1 MGEKTGWL
9 AALTRGRVVKCLI
22 AAMLAGTWPARA
34 GESVFKDFVTVQGDA
49 LREGDRPF
57 RFLSFDVPNL
67 HLIEDNMVFE
77 TDNPWRLPDR
87 FEIADA
93 LESIRQMGGTVVRI
107 YVLSVARPND
117 PPGAPRHVL
126 GPGRFNEEAFRTLD
140 AVLEAANQKGVR
152 VIIPFVD
159 NWSWWG
165 GRPEYA
171 GFRNKSKDEFWTDPQ
186 IISDF
191 KQAVEFVVTRK
202 NTLTGV
208 AYNEDKAIL
217 CWETGNELQSPISWT
232 RQIAAYVKTLDHNH
246 PVMDGFNASELREE
260 SLAAPEVDIVT
271 THHYPGGRKA
281 FSQLI
286 RENAAK
292 ARGRK
297 AYIVGEFGFVETRQM
312 ADAIQAVMESGT
324 AGALAWSLR
333 FHNRDGGY
341 YWHHEPVGGNK
352 YKAFHW
358 PGSSTGDG
366 YDERGFMALMCQK
379 AFEIQGLAVPAIQPP
394 SPPRLLAIQD
404 AGAISWQGSVGA
416 ACYDVERAPGENG
429 PWAKAGEGVDDTAVQ
444 YRPLF
449 SDTQAEEGRW
459 FYRVI
464 ARNSAG
470 ASGPSNVVGPV
481 QVTDHTLVDEMADF
495 SLMASRRTDLEVR
508 TLDCRKVKED
518 IHRVAGQPGSF
529 VVYTMPDAL
538 HSCKVYA
545 FFPGEVADFRFW
557 TSADGKAFE
566 PVSSTRQVFSG
577 GANDYGYWKAA
588 SFECKPKPGS
598 DRTLKIEFAA
608 QAEISRIE
616 IRYGR

>member
-1 MGEKTGWL
+1 MIFIRDL
-9 AALTRGRVVKCLI
+9 VLKCL
-22 AAMLAGTWPARA
+22 LATVLARA
-34 GESVFKDFVTVQGDA
+34 WPTLGAESVLKDFVTVQGDQ

-93 LESIRQMGGTVVRI
+93 LESIRQMGGTVVRM

-140 AVLEAANQKGVR
+140 AVLEAANEKGVR
-152 VIIPFVD
+152 LIIPFVD

-171 GFRNKSKDEFWTDPQ
+171 GFRSKSKDEFWTDPQ

-191 KQAVEFVVTRK
+191 KQTVEFVVTRK

-208 AYNEDKAIL
+208 PYNQDKAIL

-232 RQIAAYVKTLDHNH
+232 RQIAAYVKTLDRNH
-246 PVMDGFNASELREE
+246 PVMDGFHTSELREE

-271 THHYPGGRKA
+271 THHYPGSRKT
-281 FSQLI
+281 FGQLI

-297 AYIVGEFGFVETRQM
+297 AYVVGEFGFVETRQM

-358 PGSSTGDG
+358 PGSTTGDG
-366 YDERGFMALMCQK
+366 YDERGFMALMRQK
-379 AFEIQGLAVPAIQPP
+379 AFEIQGLAVPAIRPP
-394 SPPRLLAIQD
+394 GPPRLLAIQD
-404 AGAISWQGSVGA
+404 AGAITWQGSVGA
-416 ACYDVERAPGENG
+416 ACYDVERAPAENG
-429 PWAKAGEGVDDTAVQ
+429 SWVKAGEGVDDTAVQ

-449 SDTQAEEGRW
+449 ADTNADEGRW
-459 FYRVI
+459 FYHVI
-464 ARNSAG
+464 ARNVAG
-470 ASGPSNVVGPV
+470 SSGPSNVVGPV
-481 QVTDHTLVDEMADF
+481 QITDHTLVDEMADF
-495 SLMASRRTDLEVR
+495 SLMASRRSDLEVK

-518 IHRVAGQPGSF
+518 IHRVAGQAGGF
-529 VVYTMPDAL
+529 VVYSVPGAI

-545 FFPGEVADFRFW
+545 FFPGEVKDFQFSI
-557 TSADGKAFE
+557 SADGQTFV
-566 PVSSTRQVFSG
+566 PVNGTSQVFSG

-588 SFECKPKPGS
+588 SFECRPKLGLG
-598 DRTLKIEFAA
+598 RTLKIEFGT
-608 QAEISRIE
+608 QAEVSRIE

>member
-1 MGEKTGWL
+1 MAFTRKLVVTLLLL
-9 AALTRGRVVKCLI
+9 ALLAVVLPATAAESALG
-22 AAMLAGTWPARA
+22 
-34 GESVFKDFVTVQGDA
+34 DFVTVQADQ

-57 RFLSFDVPNL
+57 RFLSFNVPNL

-87 FEIADA
+87 FEIEDA
-93 LESIRQMGGTVVRI
+93 LESVRQMGGTVVRI
-107 YVLSVARPND
+107 YVLSVARPAD

-140 AVLEAANQKGVR
+140 AVLQVANQKGVR

-171 GFRNKSKDEFWTDPQ
+171 GFRNKSKDEFWTDPR
-186 IISDF
+186 IIADF
-191 KQAVEFVVTRK
+191 KQTVEFVVTRK

-208 AYNEDKAIL
+208 PYNEDKAIL

-232 RQIAAYVKTLDHNH
+232 RQIAAYVKTLDRNH
-246 PVMDGFNASELREE
+246 PVMDGFHASELREE

-271 THHYPGGRKA
+271 THHYPGGRKP
-281 FSQLI
+281 FGQLI
-286 RENAAK
+286 HENAAK

-297 AYIVGEFGFVETRQM
+297 AYVVGEFGFVETRQM

-358 PGSSTGDG
+358 PGSTTGDG
-366 YDERGFMALMCQK
+366 YDERGFMALMRQK
-379 AFEIQGLAVPAIQPP
+379 AFEIQGLAVPATQPP
-394 SPPRLLAIQD
+394 GPPRLLAIQD

-429 PWAKAGEGVDDTAVQ
+429 PWVKVGEGIDDTAVQ

-449 SDTQAEEGRW
+449 ADTQADGGLW

-470 ASGPSNVVGPV
+470 ASGPSNAVGPV
-481 QVTDHTLVDEMADF
+481 QVTDHALVDEMADF
-495 SLMASRRTDLEVR
+495 SLMASRRSDLEVK

-518 IHRVAGQPGSF
+518 IHRVAGQPGSSM
-529 VVYTMPDAL
+529 VYATPGEIR
-538 HSCKVYA
+538 SCKVYA
-545 FFPGEVADFRFW
+545 FFPGEVTDFRFW
-557 TSADGKAFE
+557 LSADGQTFD
-566 PVSSTRQVFSG
+566 PVPGTHQVFSG

-588 SFECKPKPGS
+588 TFECKAKPGS
-598 DRTLKIEFAA
+598 GRTLKIEFCG
-608 QAEISRIE
+608 QAEVSRIE
-616 IRYGR
+616 IRYGG